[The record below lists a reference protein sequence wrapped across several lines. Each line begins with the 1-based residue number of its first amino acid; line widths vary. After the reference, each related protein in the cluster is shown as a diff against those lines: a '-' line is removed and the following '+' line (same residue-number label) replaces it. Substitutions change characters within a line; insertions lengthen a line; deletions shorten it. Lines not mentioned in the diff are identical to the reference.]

1 MQQKGRWVHVSRLLH
16 NCFHYCRLLKKH
28 LFCYKW
34 QSAVFYKR
42 LFLLFKSCDT
52 DSVFL
57 PHTWIATGLVCFAI
71 DWIFWQYKGQSRS
84 GHLYSPLPYACVYT
98 ICHLEWQHTMHF
110 LFSLG
115 AKRNTK
121 FHGAAG
127 VQLGRLPI
135 VGFNWA
141 NHSLQGEWLFKPH
154 IKQLNC
160 SRSK

>member
-1 MQQKGRWVHVSRLLH
+1 MSRLRH

-42 LFLLFKSCDT
+42 LFLLFKWCDT

-71 DWIFWQYKGQSRS
+71 DWFFWQYKEQSCS
-84 GHLYSPLPYACVYT
+84 GHLYSPLPYACVGT
-98 ICHLEWQHTMHF
+98 
-110 LFSLG
+110 
-115 AKRNTK
+115 KRNTK
-121 FHGAAG
+121 FHGVAR

-135 VGFNWA
+135 VGLTGWIT
-141 NHSLQGEWLFKPH
+141 LYREWGNLYRGNEC
-154 IKQLNC
+154 LNPTSNNSTVQEV
-160 SRSK
+160 SRGYISGRAKWQFA